1 MGGVM
6 EISKQ
11 DLNKICEEAKELI
24 RLTNGCNIYSK
35 DTLRRKFVNILNIA
49 KQPLQESDPQNNQ

>member
-1 MGGVM
+1 M